1 MKINIKS
8 TNIELTES
16 LKEWVYKKLG
26 EINLFLGDFGPEST
40 GEAGQREKTEVW
52 VEIGKITRHHRKGE
66 VFRAEVQI
74 YLPKKKIRVEA
85 TSQDLRTAI
94 NIAKDELQRS
104 IKKYKGKRI
113 DRARN
118 WARKLKEA
126 IRFDQWLI
134 KPSIQKIF
142 KKKNK
147 K

>member
-16 LKEWVYKKLG
+16 LKEWTNKKLG
-26 EINLFLGDFGPEST
+26 EIDLFLGDFASESI
-40 GEAGQREKTEVW
+40 ESGQREKAEIW

-66 VFRAEVQI
+66 IFRAEAQL

-94 NIAKDELQRS
+94 NIVKDELQRS
-104 IKKYKGKRI
+104 IKRYKGKRI
-113 DRARN
+113 DKARK
-118 WARKLKEA
+118 WARKFKETMR
-126 IRFDQWLI
+126 IDKWLI
-134 KPSIQKIF
+134 KPGFQKIF